1 LKKNSFLYC
10 EIFDYLNAKK
20 IIMTAEQER
29 KSALNGLKSKIDAIE
44 SHSKKDNEF
53 LIKHCENLR
62 FEIDIHAET

>member
-1 LKKNSFLYC
+1 
-10 EIFDYLNAKK
+10 
-20 IIMTAEQER
+20 MTAEQER